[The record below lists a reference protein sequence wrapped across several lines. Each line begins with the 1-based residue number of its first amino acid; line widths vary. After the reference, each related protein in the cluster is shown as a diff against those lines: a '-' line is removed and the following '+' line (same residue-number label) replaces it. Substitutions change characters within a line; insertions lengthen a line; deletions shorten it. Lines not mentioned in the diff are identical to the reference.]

1 MRIKHEF
8 VDFRISRRIL
18 WVGMQAYPLQQVTR
32 VQPVEVKPHRGRIAK
47 TYGRRAGATLGLG
60 SVVLLLL
67 SCLGEAVPPSA
78 SVVAGLLTLAVL
90 AFHTVRLV
98 RRLTRPPLHILSVS
112 TAGSPRA
119 ALVSTDRQLIH
130 DLTFRVVDAIDNPAA
145 EFQIQVEHLEI
156 VNGDKVA
163 GDKYGG
169 DHVEQDKIVEGWS

>member
-8 VDFRISRRIL
+8 VDFRISRRTL

-32 VQPVEVKPHRGRIAK
+32 VRPIEVKPRPGRIVA

-60 SVVLLLL
+60 MVVLLFL
-67 SCLGEAVPPSA
+67 SCLGGTAPPS
-78 SVVAGLLTLAVL
+78 STVIVCLLTLAAL
-90 AFHTVRLV
+90 AVHTARLIHG
-98 RRLTRPPLHILSVS
+98 LTRPALHILSVS

-145 EFQIQVEHLEI
+145 EFQIQVEHLEFT
-156 VNGDKVA
+156 A
-163 GDKYGG
+163 GDRYGG
-169 DHVEQDKIVEGWS
+169 DHVERDKIVEGWS